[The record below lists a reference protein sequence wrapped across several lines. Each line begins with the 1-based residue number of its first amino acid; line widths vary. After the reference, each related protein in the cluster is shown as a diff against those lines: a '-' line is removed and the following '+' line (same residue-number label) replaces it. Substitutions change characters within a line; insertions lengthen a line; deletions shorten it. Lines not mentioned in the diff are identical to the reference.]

1 MKQYDSFEDEIEARC
16 RPCEEHE
23 FPRIA
28 TYRCCYTDDESPGK
42 RLQVSKFQS
51 TSTNSD
57 IQNSD
62 MIGAKKNEQKN
73 KTTQV
78 SPAGFDMTRRNRAAL
93 LW

>member
-1 MKQYDSFEDEIEARC
+1 MSFPESQ
-16 RPCEEHE
+16 
-23 FPRIA
+23 RIDVV
-28 TYRCCYTDDESPGK
+28 TLTTNLPGNE
-42 RLQVSKFQS
+42 FQS

-78 SPAGFDMTRRNRAAL
+78 SPAGFDMTRGNRAAL
-93 LW
+93 L